1 MKRLTAHILTIIGIV
16 SFVSTTNAQTATP
29 VAYLSSITNTEKVLS
44 QKYLSYMSAASHG
57 RNMKRIEKKRAD
69 LIETIDKVR
78 SAINDLPSYNGDKSV
93 RDSAV
98 QYVKTLYSLFNE
110 DYAKLVN
117 MEEIAEQSYDAME
130 AYLMAQQKAGEKLK
144 EAAAAY
150 DKSHRV
156 FAKNNNINL
165 IESSDENSEKLQT
178 VGKVQDYYNDI
189 YLIFFKAYK
198 QEYFFL
204 EAMNAK
210 NTNGMEQNR
219 TALLQYATEGLEA
232 LKSMKGYNSD
242 KSVETACRKVLE
254 FYRDEAEK
262 DFVAYS
268 DFLLKAENFDKVKS
282 TFDNSSKGK
291 ADVDTFNK
299 AVADINKASEK
310 YNNSNQQMNSKRND
324 LTKQY
329 EETVNGFMDTHMPYA
344 N

>member
-1 MKRLTAHILTIIGIV
+1 MKRFAAQILTIVGVIT
-16 SFVSTTNAQTATP
+16 FVSTSHAQDASP
-29 VAYLSSITNTEKVLS
+29 VAYLSSITKTEKVLS
-44 QKYLSYMSAASHG
+44 VKYLSYMSAASHG

-69 LIETIDKVR
+69 LINMIDKVR
-78 SAINDLPSYNGDKSV
+78 SEINDLPSYNGDKSV

-144 EAAAAY
+144 EAASAY
-150 DKSHRV
+150 DRSHRV

-165 IESSDENSEKLQT
+165 IETSSELDQKLQT

-204 EAMNAK
+204 EALKAK

-219 TALLQYATEGLEA
+219 MAMLQYANEGLEA
-232 LKSMKGYNSD
+232 LKSMKGFNSD
-242 KSVETACRKVLE
+242 KSVETACRKVLD
-254 FYRDEAEK
+254 FYKDEAEK

-268 DFLLKAENFDKVKS
+268 DFILKAENFDKVKS

-291 ADVDTFNK
+291 ADVDTYNK

-310 YNNSNQQMNSKRND
+310 YNNTNQQLNNKRNE
-324 LTKQY
+324 LVKQY
-329 EETVNGFMDTHMPYA
+329 EDTVNGFMDTHMPYA